1 MRKLIMKAKFPIFFL
16 GIWVLFQSNSV
27 YAQAR
32 HSISLDTC
40 LAKAKANYPLIKNHQ
55 LITQS
60 YEYSLSNAAK
70 GYLPQFLIMG
80 QVTYQSDVPNI
91 QTNIPGV
98 TRPLLDKDQYKV
110 YGEINQ
116 SIFDGGVIKNQRN
129 IQSSQRAIDFKKLEL
144 DLYSLNERIYQLYFG
159 ILLLDEQL
167 KQNELFRSDIELGL
181 KRVKALV
188 KDGAALKSNEDIL
201 KADLLRVEQ
210 KSTELKALRLAF
222 AQMLAAFIGEDVT
235 SETALGIPKE
245 VMVSNEI
252 NRPELGL
259 FSSQKSLIE
268 AQQGL
273 LSARNLPKLNLF
285 LQGGYAKPGF
295 DFFKNEL
302 VWYYIG
308 GVRLNWNFSG
318 YYTLGKE
325 KKMLGINS
333 QMISVQQE
341 TFLFNTNNNLRLQQA
356 ELDKF
361 RVLLNSD
368 KEILTLRKR
377 IAERSLVQLENGIIQ
392 ASDYMREL
400 NAADMAQQ
408 NKILH
413 QIQFL
418 QTQYNQKNSRGN

>member
-1 MRKLIMKAKFPIFFL
+1 MRKLIMKTKFPIFFL

-27 YAQAR
+27 YAQVR

-40 LAKAKANYPLIKNHQ
+40 LAKAKANYPLIKNHL

-235 SETALGIPKE
+235 SETALELPKE
-245 VMVSNEI
+245 VLVSNEI

-273 LSARNLPKLNLF
+273 LGARNLPKLNLF

>member
-1 MRKLIMKAKFPIFFL
+1 MRKLIMKTKFPIFFL

-27 YAQAR
+27 YAQVR

-40 LAKAKANYPLIKNHQ
+40 LAKAKANYPLIKNHL

-235 SETALGIPKE
+235 SETALELPKE
-245 VMVSNEI
+245 VLVSNEI

-273 LSARNLPKLNLF
+273 LGARNLPKLNLF

-356 ELDKF
+356 ELDKY